1 MAFSLPNAGAEY
13 IKLALPIPLLDS
25 IGPYNSPPASI
36 LPSAP
41 PAASMMTFIL
51 APRIVSLS
59 SFSVVLE
66 SLESFLESLSLE
78 SLSLESLSSFNNE
91 NFGPEGLAT
100 TFSDV
105 KISDDVE
112 TTDLPNGVTSVA
124 EADEIKQLE
133 NNKETP
139 MDVITGKTRFH
150 LTFIT
155 INHIHF

>member
-1 MAFSLPNAGAEY
+1 
-13 IKLALPIPLLDS
+13 
-25 IGPYNSPPASI
+25 
-36 LPSAP
+36 
-41 PAASMMTFIL
+41 MMTFIL
-51 APRIVSLS
+51 APRIASLS
-59 SFSVVLE
+59 SFSVVSSLE

-78 SLSLESLSSFNNE
+78 SLSLESLSLSSFNNE